1 MQPADSSTVLGNF
14 ESSVFRHS
22 GVTSTFFRRGGLYM
36 VRTDG
41 PDGALA
47 DFQVRYTF
55 GVFPLQQYLVALPG
69 GRLQALSIAWDARP
83 EREGG
88 QRWFHLYP
96 RESIA
101 HGDELHWTGPQQN
114 WNFMCADCHSTNL
127 DRNYDAR
134 AGVYRTTWSEIDVSC
149 EACHGPGS
157 AHMAWAREHKG
168 RRSKPGDRM
177 GLAVSFRERLAQAWV
192 IDPATGSAR
201 SHGRALGTEIEAC
214 APCHSRRTEVAL
226 GYRPGRRLLDH
237 YLPALLDTA
246 LYFPDGQQR
255 EEVYEWG
262 SFLESRMYAS
272 GVTCSDCHDPHS
284 GRLRAE
290 GNALCGRCHDAAK
303 YDRREH
309 HGHDVAKAGGRC
321 AACHMPERSYMVIHR
336 RGDHSLRI
344 PRPDLTLSLGVPNAC
359 QGCHGDRD
367 AGWAAESMRR
377 WHPAP
382 KPGFQRFAPALAGGA
397 TGRERDRRL
406 AAVLGDSTQ
415 PEIARAAAAGAISE
429 AGGPEGLG
437 AARRALSDPSAWVR
451 ATAITAMARLPLT
464 DQIRLL
470 PPLLEDPMRIVRIE
484 AARVLA
490 GAPPGGMTDSQRRA
504 FERAAAEYVES
515 QRIHADRP
523 EHRTNLGTF
532 LTQRGRYTEAEP
544 EFRAAIALLPTYV
557 PAWANFADML
567 RLEGRDR
574 DAEALL
580 REGLRHV
587 PAASLH
593 HALGLTLVRLGRTAE
608 AIPELG
614 LAARLEPADASF
626 TYVYAIALH
635 SVGRTA
641 EALGEIEGV
650 WKRGH
655 ASVDL
660 LIAGV
665 TIARDAGDRA
675 SALRWAERLAAED
688 PSDPAARSLI
698 EELRMGG
705 EAARP

>member
-1 MQPADSSTVLGNF
+1 MQDADSSTVLGNF
-14 ESSVFRHS
+14 ESAVFRH
-22 GVTSTFFRRGGLYM
+22 GDVTSTFFRRNGAYV

-47 DFQVRYTF
+47 DFPVRYTF

-83 EREGG
+83 AREGG

-127 DRNYDAR
+127 SRNYDA
-134 AGVYRTTWSEIDVSC
+134 ATGAYRTTWSEVDVSC

-157 AHMAWAREHKG
+157 AHTAWARAHKG
-168 RRSKPGDRM
+168 RRAKSGDPM
-177 GLAVSFRERLAQAWV
+177 ELAVSFRERRTQSWA
-192 IDPATGSAR
+192 IDPATGNAR
-201 SHGRALGTEIEAC
+201 PHGKPLATEIETC
-214 APCHSRRTEVAL
+214 APCHSRRTEVAR

-237 YLPALLDTA
+237 YLPALLDTT

-255 EEVYEWG
+255 EEVYEWL

-290 GNALCGRCHDAAK
+290 GNALCAQCHDPAK
-303 YDRREH
+303 YDRKEH
-309 HGHDVAKAGGRC
+309 HGHDAAKPGGRC
-321 AACHMPERSYMVIHR
+321 IACHMPERSYMVIHR

-367 AGWAAESMRR
+367 ARWAVEAMAR

-382 KPGFQRFAPALAGGA
+382 KPGFQRFASALAGSA
-397 TGRERDRRL
+397 PGRERDRRL

-415 PEIARAAAAGAISE
+415 PEVARAAAAGAIAE
-429 AGGPEGLG
+429 AEGPDATA
-437 AARRALSDPSAWVR
+437 AARRALGDPSAWVR
-451 ATAITAMARLPLT
+451 ATAITAMARLPLE
-464 DQIRLL
+464 DQLRVL
-470 PPLLEDPMRIVRIE
+470 PPLLDDPARIARIE

-490 GAPPGGMTDSQRRA
+490 GAPQGSMTDAQRRA
-504 FERAAAEYVES
+504 FERSAAEYVES

-532 LTQRGRYTEAEP
+532 LAQRGRYAEAEA

-557 PAWANFADML
+557 PAWANFADMR

-608 AIPELG
+608 AIPELA
-614 LAARLEPADASF
+614 LAARLDPGDPSF

-641 EALGEIEGV
+641 DALGEIEGAL
-650 WKRGH
+650 KRGH
-655 ASVDL
+655 GSLDL
-660 LIAGV
+660 VVAGV

-675 SALRWAERLAAED
+675 RALRWAERLVAED
-688 PSDPAARSLI
+688 PSDPMARQLI
-698 EELRMGG
+698 EELRAGG
-705 EAARP
+705 SAARP